1 MKLTHEQ
8 SLAVK
13 ARGNI
18 LVSAAAGSGKTAV
31 LTERVIHRILNDN
44 PVNINELL
52 IVTFTNAAAT
62 EMSKRISDAL
72 QMIID
77 NDKTNFRA
85 AKQKILL
92 ESASICTIDSFCN
105 NLVKEN
111 FQQLGIKPD
120 YTLSTDNQLLDLSE
134 LALNSVINEYY
145 LNDDSA
151 FFNLISF
158 VGDKG
163 DLFELKKIVKSIY
176 SFTRTLPF
184 YNEWLDS
191 AVQMYTDF
199 DFNTSEWKKDI
210 IDECISLATYSLNE
224 IDSIIMSYYSVEGIG
239 KGLDN
244 FYSFQTLFSEV
255 KSQLEIDEWDKA
267 IELCKNFKV
276 PNFSSGKSLDAV
288 IKEVLKD
295 KNAQYKDTI
304 KDILDILCAE
314 KERCASMIEKSSVM
328 IKKLIEIT
336 KKYSDSYIEIKK
348 ENSVFDFSDIEH
360 FALQLLVN
368 NENGEKKQTEL
379 AKSIS
384 SRYCDVFVDEYQD
397 TNDLQNAIFDAISN
411 NGENLFTVGDV
422 KQCIYNFR
430 KANPKNFLLKK
441 DTYPLYFED
450 GTKSKIIMKGNFR
463 SSKKV
468 CNFVNF
474 IFEKLMCKELG
485 GMDYLDEDRLKP
497 LGEFAE
503 GDTDSVSVDIID
515 PTDSDK
521 NDDILQAEY
530 IASYIKSSVGRELI
544 SDKGKLR
551 PLEYSDFLILA
562 RSGKEHFD
570 RYIEIFDNAVIPI
583 STEVENDYFK
593 LNEIHIIWNL
603 LKVINNP
610 IKDISMLS
618 VALSPLFSIS
628 PDELLDIRKE
638 IPDIPL
644 YSALSKKQE
653 SSNKIDFMVNK
664 LSVYRRWASTMSVS
678 QLISKIYDDCLL
690 TSTVLATEHG
700 ETKKANLLHFI
711 EIAKNYERNS
721 LGGLTGFLHYI
732 DAMSDNNGEYKRK
745 YTVGSKDSVRI
756 MTIHHSKGL
765 QAPVCFVIN
774 CSKAFE
780 FKDGSNRLVI
790 HQDAGIGLSVFDERK
805 RTKHTTVAR
814 ESVKLHL
821 KNDIIAEEARLL
833 YVAMTRAQNRLI
845 MVGVKKN
852 IMQEIL
858 ASKTISSDMPLNHKK
873 SYLDWISD
881 IVFSNVS
888 IDDNSDIKTIIGKA
902 HDTEYSVNIINS
914 NDIEIGESD
923 NLIETEKSTL
933 DYESINERISFKYP
947 YSDIVELNS
956 KYSASGLSENVNL
969 KDYYCIKRPSFLNV
983 GGFSS
988 SEKGTF
994 MHRFMEKCDFEKARI
1009 NTEDE
1014 ISRLV
1019 LNGVFTEKEAECIDR
1034 EKIRAFF
1041 NGEIF
1046 SLINSADKVMRES
1059 RFIYEMPA
1067 SEIDKNIQSDE
1078 HVTVQGVADCVL
1090 IKDEK
1095 IIVIDYKTD
1104 RINDEAEFIAKY
1116 YTQLRL
1122 YAMAMNNTY
1131 GYPVTDCFIYSFNL
1145 NRLISLN
1152 LSIN

>member
-72 QMIID
+72 QTVID
-77 NDKTNFRA
+77 NDKNNFRA

-134 LALNSVINEYY
+134 LALNSVIDEYY
-145 LNDDSA
+145 QNDDTN
-151 FFNLISF
+151 FFSLISF
-158 VGDKG
+158 IGDKG
-163 DLFELKKIVKSIY
+163 DLFELKKIVKFIY

-191 AVQMYTDF
+191 TVKMYNDF
-199 DFNTSEWKKDI
+199 DFKSSEWKKDVVN
-210 IDECISLATYSLNE
+210 ECINLATYSLTE
-224 IDSIIMSYYSVEGIG
+224 IDSIIMSYYSVEEIG

-244 FYSFQTLFSEV
+244 FYLFQTLFSEV
-255 KSQLEIDEWDKA
+255 KGKLQNDEWDKV
-267 IELCKNFKV
+267 IELCDNFKV
-276 PNFSSGKSLDAV
+276 PNFSAGKSLDIV
-288 IKEVLKD
+288 IKEVLKE
-295 KNAQYKDTI
+295 KNAQYKEMV
-304 KDILDILCAE
+304 KDILTMLCAE
-314 KERCASMIEKSSVM
+314 KERSISLIKKSAVMIE
-328 IKKLIEIT
+328 KLIEIT
-336 KKYSDSYIEIKK
+336 KKYSDLYIEIKK

-360 FALQLLVN
+360 FALQLLVD

-379 AKSIS
+379 AKNIS

-411 NGENLFTVGDV
+411 NGENLFAVGDV

-430 KANPKNFLLKK
+430 KANPKNFLHKK
-441 DTYPLYFED
+441 DTYPLYSED
-450 GTKSKIIMKGNFR
+450 GSKSKIIMKGNFR

-503 GDTDSVSVDIID
+503 GDTDSVSIDIID
-515 PTDSDK
+515 PADSDK

-530 IASYIKSSVGRELI
+530 IASYIKGSVGKELI

-570 RYIEIFDNAVIPI
+570 RYIEVFHKAGIPI
-583 STEVENDYFK
+583 STEVERDYFK
-593 LNEIHIIWNL
+593 LNEIYIIWNL

-628 PDELLDIRKE
+628 PDELLNIRKE

-644 YSALSKKQE
+644 YSALDKKRD
-653 SSNKIDFMVNK
+653 SSNRIDFMLNK
-664 LSVYRRWASTMSVS
+664 LSIYRRWASTMSVS
-678 QLISKIYDDCLL
+678 QLISKIYNDCLL
-690 TSTVLATEHG
+690 TCTVLATEHG

-711 EIAKNYERNS
+711 EIAKNYERNN

-745 YTVGSKDSVRI
+745 YTVGSKDAVRI

-790 HQDAGIGLSVFDERK
+790 HQDAGIGLSVYDERK
-805 RTKHTTVAR
+805 RTKQTTIAR

-821 KNDIIAEEARLL
+821 KNDVIAEEARLL
-833 YVAMTRAQNRLI
+833 YVAMTRAQNRLVL
-845 MVGVKKN
+845 VGVKKN
-852 IMQEIL
+852 IMSDIL
-858 ASKTISSDMPLNHKK
+858 ALQTIKSNMPLNHKK
-873 SYLDWISD
+873 SYLDWVSD

-888 IDDNSDIKTIIGKA
+888 LHDNFDNNLIIGKA
-902 HDTEYSVNIINS
+902 LDTEYIVNIINS

-923 NLIETEKSTL
+923 NLIQAEKITL
-933 DYESINERISFKYP
+933 DYDVINERISFKYP
-947 YSDIVELNS
+947 YSDIVDLNS
-956 KYSASGLSENVNL
+956 KYSASGLSENVNV
-969 KDYYCIKRPSFLNV
+969 KDYYCTRRPSFLNV

-994 MHRFMEKCDFEKARI
+994 MHRFMEKCDFERARADI
-1009 NTEDE
+1009 ENE

-1019 LNGVFTEKEAECIDR
+1019 SIGLFTEKEADCIDR
-1034 EKIRAFF
+1034 DKIKSFF
-1041 NGEIF
+1041 DGEIF

-1067 SEIDKNIQSDE
+1067 SEIDSTIRSDE
-1078 HVTVQGVADCVL
+1078 RVTVQGVADCVL
-1090 IKDEK
+1090 IKDK
-1095 IIVIDYKTD
+1095 KLIIIDYKTD
-1104 RINDEAEFIAKY
+1104 RINDESEFTDKY
-1116 YTQLRL
+1116 YTQLKL

-1131 GYPVTDCFIYSFNL
+1131 GYPVSDCFIYSFNL